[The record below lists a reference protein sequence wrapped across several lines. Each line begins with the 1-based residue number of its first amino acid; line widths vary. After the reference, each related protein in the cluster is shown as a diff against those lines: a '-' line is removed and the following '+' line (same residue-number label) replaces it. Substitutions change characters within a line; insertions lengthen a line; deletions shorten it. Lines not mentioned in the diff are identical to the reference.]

1 MSQTRESNLK
11 RSILLK
17 TQEGATLLKDHDLK
31 TEKWIFREEA
41 TADDT
46 IIEDTMLVEMIR
58 EVATTAEMTH
68 EVATAAEMTQEV
80 VTAAETTHEVATDA
94 ETIHEAVETTRRAEE
109 IYDSHEV
116 VKQLPEPSPQSP
128 KHSPSTHQCKTL
140 KNLTMNFDYLTKKT
154 VINDIL
160 TRNQ

>member
-41 TADDT
+41 IADDT
-46 IIEDTMLVEMIR
+46 IIEDTMLVEMIHGVEETIR
-58 EVATTAEMTH
+58 
-68 EVATAAEMTQEV
+68 EVATAAE
-80 VTAAETTHEVATDA
+80 
-94 ETIHEAVETTRRAEE
+94 TIHEIAEE
-109 IYDSHEV
+109 IYDSHED
-116 VKQLPEPSPQSP
+116 VKQLLEPSPQSP

-140 KNLTMNFDYLTKKT
+140 KNLTMDFDYLTTKT
-154 VINDIL
+154 AINDIL
-160 TRNQ
+160 TRNQELLRLSRTVVRTCQ